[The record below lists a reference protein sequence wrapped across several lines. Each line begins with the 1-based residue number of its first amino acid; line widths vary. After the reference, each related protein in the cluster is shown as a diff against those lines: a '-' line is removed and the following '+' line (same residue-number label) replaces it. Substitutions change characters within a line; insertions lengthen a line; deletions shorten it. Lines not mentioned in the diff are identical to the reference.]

1 MLSNGLEN
9 KNHSTYAG
17 IMVFCL
23 TGVGQKSMT
32 AEIAILNKLAVA
44 LATDSA
50 VTISAGKQE
59 QKIYD
64 SADKLF
70 DLSPA
75 NPIGIMIYNGMQ
87 FMQAPLPLIISEY
100 RLKCREFLT
109 VRDAAQDFL
118 KFLNEWAAGS
128 PEPVVK
134 YALVSVIEPA
144 LEIIQSNITNK
155 INDIVR
161 EGITD
166 DIGDRVKQAV
176 DEIIGRIERNIELA
190 EKSDFVGG
198 AAPRIT
204 KARKVLI
211 RSIVSD
217 FWNTEDDQLID
228 RLADVAAGL
237 LLVKVPSPNYTGI
250 VIAGYGSAEKF
261 PSLISFKIDGVVFD
275 RLKFI
280 ETDFVDIDRAG
291 DRARVIP
298 FAQSEM
304 VERFLF
310 GLDSTIQKD
319 MERFVKETVPEIR
332 THILSQLDMSD
343 EDKDALTKKARV
355 AEQAFVDG
363 LKSEMFEEIRSSY
376 RSEIEGMVE
385 FMPKPELAKMAEA
398 LINLTS
404 IKRRVSRGMETVGG
418 PIDVAVISKTEGF
431 IWVKRKH
438 YFSPE
443 LNPRYLSRIKMGE
456 FRKEESNG
464 SQSEV

>member
-1 MLSNGLEN
+1 
-9 KNHSTYAG
+9 
-17 IMVFCL
+17 
-23 TGVGQKSMT
+23 MT

-87 FMQAPLPLIISEY
+87 FMQAPLPLLISEY
-100 RLKCREFLT
+100 RHECREFAT

-118 KFLNEWAAGS
+118 RFLNDWAAGS
-128 PEPVVK
+128 PAQVTRH
-134 YALVSVIEPA
+134 ALASIIGPA
-144 LEIIQSNITNK
+144 LEIIQNNISSK
-155 INDIVR
+155 INEIVR

-166 DIGDRVKQAV
+166 DIGDRVEQAV
-176 DEIIGRIERNIELA
+176 DTIIGNIERNIENA
-190 EKSDFVGG
+190 DKSQFVGG
-198 AAPRIT
+198 GAPRIT
-204 KARKVLI
+204 KARKEII
-211 RSIVSD
+211 RSIVAD
-217 FWNTEDDQLID
+217 FWEGGDDDLID
-228 RLADVAAGL
+228 RLTKLAIGL
-237 LLVKVPSPNYTGI
+237 LLVRVPSPNYTGI
-250 VIAGYGSAEKF
+250 VIAGFGSTEKF

-291 DRARVIP
+291 DKARVIP

-310 GLDSTIQKD
+310 GLDSTIQRD

-343 EDKDALTKKARV
+343 EDKKSLTKKARA
-355 AEQAFVDG
+355 AERAFIDG

-398 LINLTS
+398 LI
-404 IKRRVSRGMETVGG
+404 R
-418 PIDVAVISKTEGF
+418 A
-431 IWVKRKH
+431 
-438 YFSPE
+438 
-443 LNPRYLSRIKMGE
+443 
-456 FRKEESNG
+456 
-464 SQSEV
+464 